1 MNYNICTYYVY
12 LNFNCS
18 FANLT
23 NSGILAKLTNEMLRT
38 YPHNGIDVQIG
49 ALDGY
54 AFQLTNSLNE
64 LASNDSDFSNIN
76 LGECE
81 KLLKDTYGIPYEIS
95 LVFFKF
101 EKIAKTEGEGE
112 RDIQYEVYNPI
123 NYDKLDLSL
132 CINTKIKINV
142 PSDLSDELEEIL
154 RNMLDQGYDPFDLR
168 DKFYREICTP
178 YNSENGT
185 DVLLDDREEYV
196 YSTIVNETTCPSGCT
211 ASAYSFDTKY
221 ITCECDPN
229 NNGIVELD
237 FHHISAKNVKD
248 SLLSTLKNSN
258 YKVMRCYNLVFNFKI
273 FCHNY
278 GSIITLVFFIIYVVF
293 IIYYCIKDIS
303 PIKVEVSKL
312 IFEEQNKNENYNK
325 LQKIKPN
332 IFQSYGT
339 KSEKSKKTKKSS
351 KSKKKK
357 QNKNNKESNP
367 PKKFK
372 AKKGKNANN
381 SFERKKGNVEIK
393 LIDVVKKRKHSIKNA
408 KIAGDQESVRS
419 DKVRKRKSI
428 LDYQAQ
434 IEILKTRE
442 NLMSQESINPKG
454 NTTAIEQSSKTLQT
468 SEERSCMRND
478 NKNQDIYDHYE
489 LNNMSYFDASDLD
502 KRSCFRTYWSVILR
516 EHYVIFTFISRND
529 YNLFYV
535 KIERFFII
543 ICTEMTMNGMFFVH
557 ETMYKKKTGNTSFAQ
572 KIPQIIFSLL
582 VSHAI
587 EVLLCYLGMTDK
599 HYYDI
604 KALPKKQKND
614 QRVFDILKCMKRK
627 LIGFYIFT
635 FIVFLFHWYF
645 ISAFCAVYQN
655 TQVIFLRDSAIS
667 ILVSL
672 IDPFFI
678 YGITCILRA
687 ISLAK
692 CCKKKIVCVYKL
704 SELIPIF

>member
-1 MNYNICTYYVY
+1 
-12 LNFNCS
+12 
-18 FANLT
+18 
-23 NSGILAKLTNEMLRT
+23 
-38 YPHNGIDVQIG
+38 
-49 ALDGY
+49 
-54 AFQLTNSLNE
+54 
-64 LASNDSDFSNIN
+64 
-76 LGECE
+76 
-81 KLLKDTYGIPYEIS
+81 
-95 LVFFKF
+95 
-101 EKIAKTEGEGE
+101 
-112 RDIQYEVYNPI
+112 
-123 NYDKLDLSL
+123 
-132 CINTKIKINV
+132 
-142 PSDLSDELEEIL
+142 
-154 RNMLDQGYDPFDLR
+154 
-168 DKFYREICTP
+168 
-178 YNSENGT
+178 
-185 DVLLDDREEYV
+185 
-196 YSTIVNETTCPSGCT
+196 
-211 ASAYSFDTKY
+211 
-221 ITCECDPN
+221 
-229 NNGIVELD
+229 
-237 FHHISAKNVKD
+237 
-248 SLLSTLKNSN
+248 
-258 YKVMRCYNLVFNFKI
+258 
-273 FCHNY
+273 
-278 GSIITLVFFIIYVVF
+278 
-293 IIYYCIKDIS
+293 
-303 PIKVEVSKL
+303 
-312 IFEEQNKNENYNK
+312 
-325 LQKIKPN
+325 
-332 IFQSYGT
+332 
-339 KSEKSKKTKKSS
+339 
-351 KSKKKK
+351 
-357 QNKNNKESNP
+357 
-367 PKKFK
+367 
-372 AKKGKNANN
+372 
-381 SFERKKGNVEIK
+381 
-393 LIDVVKKRKHSIKNA
+393 
-408 KIAGDQESVRS
+408 
-419 DKVRKRKSI
+419 
-428 LDYQAQ
+428 
-434 IEILKTRE
+434 
-442 NLMSQESINPKG
+442 MSQESINPKG
-454 NTTAIEQSSKTLQT
+454 NTTTFEQSSKTLQT

-489 LNNMSYFDASDLD
+489 LNNMSYCDASDLD

-655 TQVIFLRDSAIS
+655 TQLIFLRDSAIS